1 MVLDTHS
8 HKCNLKHNI
17 TRLWLIYVPDKS
29 GNIAMCTSCAVDVRR
44 AVLEYR
50 ERVDVRRRRV
60 GFTSPRT
67 RLLVAV
73 KTIQELNGY
82 NTNTKI
88 NCRLLGYNV

>member
-1 MVLDTHS
+1 MMVCGSLLD
-8 HKCNLKHNI
+8 
-17 TRLWLIYVPDKS
+17 VPDRS
-29 GNIAMCTSCAVDVRR
+29 GNMAMCTSCAVEVRR

-73 KTIQELNGY
+73 KTMQELNGY

-88 NCRLLGYNV
+88 MCLRQSP